1 MTQILPTPTPD
12 TCRRCRH
19 RGNQGQGP
27 LHPLQLGCQLQAET
41 PVGPSLKWHGLCK
54 MELAYE
60 CKRARFLEVTLKHRG
75 LSRCPVLA
83 LRTSPCHGARE
94 RGAGAPWAAPGC
106 EGACRGTRALAR
118 HGQSRAA
125 LGGNGGAGE
134 LGRAHK
140 TDLLSPGNTRQPHST
155 AGAAAPSGALQEP
168 GNQNTTLQPR
178 ARGHTVCLRTHWVP
192 RTPEGSHTLQ
202 KGEDTPLTEELSEAQ
217 RVSDC
222 PRPQSHALCTGPLS
236 TPPSGA
242 RGCQAPPH
250 HADACLPQG
259 WALPRRSPRP
269 DLLTIAQGN

>member
-12 TCRRCRH
+12 PCRRCRH

-75 LSRCPVLA
+75 LSRCPLLA

-106 EGACRGTRALAR
+106 EGGC
-118 HGQSRAA
+118 
-125 LGGNGGAGE
+125 
-134 LGRAHK
+134 RAHVHSLV
-140 TDLLSPGNTRQPHST
+140 TDNLGLLSAAMAELESWGEPTRPIDLLSPGNTRQPHST

-178 ARGHTVCLRTHWVP
+178 A
-192 RTPEGSHTLQ
+192 
-202 KGEDTPLTEELSEAQ
+202 
-217 RVSDC
+217 
-222 PRPQSHALCTGPLS
+222 
-236 TPPSGA
+236 
-242 RGCQAPPH
+242 
-250 HADACLPQG
+250 
-259 WALPRRSPRP
+259 
-269 DLLTIAQGN
+269 